1 MILRTNT
8 KELKKF
14 YGPLKIIDIEEAFPN
29 KQTNLKQTVKS
40 WSPCCIHEFKEQEED
55 SFFKDCLKCGKT
67 FSRTHIVLIPFNKY
81 HKKIFD
87 EQEEKNK
94 EKKEKEEK
102 IKENG

>member
-29 KQTNLKQTVKS
+29 KQTNPKQTVKS
-40 WSPCCIHEFKEQEED
+40 WSPCCIHEFKEQENNSD
-55 SFFKDCLKCGKT
+55 LKDCIKCGKT
-67 FSRTHIVLIPFNKY
+67 FSKTHIVLIPFNKY

-87 EQEEKNK
+87 EQEEDKE
-94 EKKEKEEK
+94 EKKEKEKK